1 VQGEV
6 QPAKGLRS
14 VGSRMARPAESLAQG
29 VAERVTELVVQA
41 LDVNGLVAKVEPN
54 ALLERVD
61 VDALLERVDV
71 DALLE
76 RVDVDALIGRA
87 DVARIAQRIDIDALL
102 QHTDLGSVIARSSG
116 GVASGALDLLR
127 SQAVGL
133 DEFIARWVARLLRR
147 QYEGPP
153 GPPEL
158 LGMAAEQ

>member
-1 VQGEV
+1 MQGEV

-54 ALLERVD
+54 
-61 VDALLERVDV
+61 ALLERVDV

-147 QYEGPP
+147 RYEGPP

>member
-1 VQGEV
+1 
-6 QPAKGLRS
+6 
-14 VGSRMARPAESLAQG
+14 MARPAESLAQAI
-29 VAERVTELVVQA
+29 AERVTDLVIQA
-41 LDVNGLVAKVEPN
+41 LDVNGLLAKVDPN

-76 RVDVDALIGRA
+76 RVDVDGLIGRA
-87 DVARIAQRIDIDALL
+87 DVAQIAQRIDIDAML
-102 QHTDLGSVIARSSG
+102 QQTDLGSVIARSSG

-133 DEFIARWVARLLRR
+133 DEFTARWVARLRR
-147 QYEGPP
+147 RKYPGPP

-158 LGMAAEQ
+158 LRMPASP